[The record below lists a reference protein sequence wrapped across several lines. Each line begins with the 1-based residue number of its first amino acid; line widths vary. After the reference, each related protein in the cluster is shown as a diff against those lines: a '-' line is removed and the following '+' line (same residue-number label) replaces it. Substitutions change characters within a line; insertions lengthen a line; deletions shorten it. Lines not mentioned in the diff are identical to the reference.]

1 MGLTSDALAFV
12 HTRYGVEFARRHFV
26 FNAVKV
32 SGNGIYACWVTHKY
46 YFISQKLRFQV
57 KVKAR
62 AVTID
67 DEL

>member
-1 MGLTSDALAFV
+1 
-12 HTRYGVEFARRHFV
+12 V